1 MRSMLRNLNE
11 INLGLRFKYI
21 HDAVEK
27 IGNQNSKKSD
37 LTFSQVHVICFF
49 CESHEKSISLKDLE
63 NEFNLS
69 HPTIIG
75 IVDRLEKKGYV
86 ISSQNEHDK
95 RCRLLTPTEKAVHV
109 YKAAIVYR
117 AKLNQ

>member
-1 MRSMLRNLNE
+1 MRRNWNE
-11 INLGLRFKYI
+11 INVGLRFKYI

-69 HPTIIG
+69 HPTIYFRYYPKWPHDLSG
-75 IVDRLEKKGYV
+75 
-86 ISSQNEHDK
+86 SSQF
-95 RCRLLTPTEKAVHV
+95 
-109 YKAAIVYR
+109 
-117 AKLNQ
+117 